1 MSSNGS
7 LTPSNDDSK
16 SSYVAVR
23 NEEVEAGPS
32 MEESVPRPST
42 DDETARLV

>member
-16 SSYVAVR
+16 SSNVAVR

>member
-7 LTPSNDDSK
+7 LTPSNDSK
-16 SSYVAVR
+16 NSYVAVR